1 MQCPRCQ
8 ASNRPGARF
17 CRECGAPLGGCPT
30 CGAVLEPGSHFCDS
44 CGATLEVTSARAT
57 SPRFASPHG
66 YTPRHLAERI
76 LTSREAIEGERK
88 QVTVLFAD
96 ITGSTQLVAERD
108 PDEARQLLDP
118 VLERMMEVVH
128 RYEGMVNQVLGDG
141 IMALFGAPLALEDH
155 ALRACYAALGIQAE
169 IAAYAVEVRRAHGA
183 TIQVR
188 IGLNSGEVLV
198 RAIGSNLH
206 MDYSAV
212 GLTTHL
218 ASRMEQ
224 LADPGQILLS
234 ADTLRLVEGY
244 VDVTAVG
251 PVPIRGLPG
260 PIEVFRLR
268 GPSAARTRLQ
278 AVAARGLTQFVG
290 RQREM
295 DAIAHALAEARLG
308 RGQLMALVG
317 EPGVGKSRLVW
328 EFGQSQKLEGCLT
341 LESRS
346 VSYGRATA
354 YGPVR
359 DLLRGM
365 FGIGERDDRP
375 TIRERVTAKVVTLDR
390 LPEDTIPAVL
400 NLFDA
405 LPEASLFRD
414 LDPLDRRQRTLEV
427 LRRLLL
433 RESEIQ
439 PLVLIVEDLHWID
452 SETQSLVDS
461 LVESLPT
468 ARILLLVNYRPE
480 YHHGWASKSCYGQI
494 RVDPLPPENADEFLD
509 AMLGHDPDLDPLKA
523 LLIDRTARNPFF
535 LEECIRTLV
544 ETHALDGT
552 RGAYRPKAALDAIR
566 VPATVHA
573 VLASRIDRLP
583 PEEKALLQTASA
595 IGKDFSFALLRAIT
609 DVPHADLRAG
619 LTDLQTAEFV
629 HESRLF
635 PELEYTFKHTLTH
648 EVTYGSLVQ
657 ERRKAL
663 HARVAQTLEEVA
675 SDHPDD
681 RVERL
686 AHHALRGEV
695 WAKAVPYLRRAG
707 EKMAGQSA
715 YRQAIG
721 YLEQALGA
729 LAHLPETSER
739 RAYAIDLRFDL
750 RNALFALGEL
760 DQILD
765 HLAEAKRVAEALG
778 DRGRLGWVAAYM
790 THYFWRI
797 GDHSRAVQSGKQAV
811 AIGQE
816 VGDLGLRTTNVVLG
830 LAYYAMSDYA
840 QAIECF
846 ADTVAALKDHRT
858 TERFGWAALPA
869 VTSRAYLAA
878 CLGELGRFAE
888 GIRFGH
894 EAITIAETANHAFSL
909 GQAYLNTGV
918 LHVNRGD
925 LTVAAALLERGS
937 ALGGISKVTALSI
950 GMAAALGHVYARS
963 GRLAEGIP
971 LLEQG
976 VEKSAVKR
984 IMARH
989 SLWAAWLA
997 EAYLLAERVDE
1008 ARTVANRALLLC
1020 RERQERGTE
1029 AHVLRIIA
1037 EIAAWCED
1045 PDAETAYR
1053 EALTLA
1059 EQLGMRPLVAR
1070 CHLGCGAWYRRA
1082 GRGSDARRSLTAA
1095 AELFRAMEMG
1105 SELTRAEAEVSALA
1119 GGTSGGGR

>member
-8 ASNRPGARF
+8 ASNRPAARF
-17 CRECGAPLGGCPT
+17 CRECGARLGGCPS
-30 CGAVLEPGSHFCDS
+30 CGAVLDPGSHFCDA
-44 CGATLEVTSARAT
+44 CGATLEATTARTA

-76 LTSREAIEGERK
+76 LTSRQAIEGERK

-96 ITGSTQLVAERD
+96 ITGSTELVAERD
-108 PDEARQLLDP
+108 PDEARHLLDP
-118 VLERMMEVVH
+118 ILERMMEVVH

-169 IAAYAVEVRRAHGA
+169 ISAYAVDVRRAHGA

-198 RAIGSNLH
+198 RAIGTNLH

-224 LADPGQILLS
+224 LAEPGQILLA
-234 ADTLRLVEGY
+234 ADTMRLVEGY
-244 VDVTAVG
+244 VDVARVG
-251 PVPIRGLPG
+251 PVPIRGLPA
-260 PIEVFRLR
+260 PVEVFRLR

-295 DAIAHALAEARLG
+295 DAITHALEEARSG
-308 RGQLMALVG
+308 HGQLMALVG

-328 EFGQSQKLEGCLT
+328 EFGQSPRLEGCLT

-359 DLLRGM
+359 DLLRGV
-365 FGIGERDDRP
+365 FGLGERDDRP

-405 LPEASLFRD
+405 LPEASPFRD
-414 LDPLDRRQRTLEV
+414 LDPLDRRQRTLEA

-452 SETQSLVDS
+452 SETQSLLDS
-461 LVESLPT
+461 LVESLST

-480 YHHGWASKSCYGQI
+480 YHHGWASKGCYAQV
-494 RVDPLPPENADEFLD
+494 RVDPLPPENADELLD
-509 AMLGHDPDLDPLKA
+509 AVLGRDADLEPLKA
-523 LLIDRTARNPFF
+523 LLIERTARNPFF

-573 VLASRIDRLP
+573 VLAARIDRLP
-583 PEEKALLQTASA
+583 PEGKTLLQTASA
-595 IGKDFSFALLRAIT
+595 IGKDFSFGLLRVIV
-609 DVPHADLRAG
+609 DVSYAELRAA

-635 PELEYTFKHTLTH
+635 PELEYTFRHTLTH
-648 EVTYGSLVQ
+648 EVTYASLVR
-657 ERRKAL
+657 ERRTTL
-663 HARVAQTLEEVA
+663 HARVAHALEDVA

-686 AHHALRGEV
+686 AHHTLRGEV
-695 WAKAVPYLRRAG
+695 WDKAVSYLRRAG
-707 EKMAGQSA
+707 DKMAGQSA

-721 YLEQALGA
+721 YLEQALAA

-750 RNALFALGEL
+750 RNALFAVGEL

-765 HLAEAKRVAEALG
+765 HLTAAKVIAEALG
-778 DRGRLGWVAAYM
+778 DRRRLGWVAAYM
-790 THYFWRI
+790 THYFWRL
-797 GDHSRAVQSGKQAV
+797 GDHSGAVESGAQAV

-816 VGDLGLRTTNVVLG
+816 LGDLGLRTTNVVLG
-830 LAYYAMSDYA
+830 LAYYAMGDYDN
-840 QAIECF
+840 AIESLG
-846 ADTVAALKDHRT
+846 DTVTALT
-858 TERFGWAALPA
+858 QQPMERFGWAALPA

-894 EAITIAETANHAFSL
+894 EAIGIAETANHAFSL
-909 GQAYLNTGV
+909 GQACLNLGV
-918 LHVNRGD
+918 LYVNRGD
-925 LTVAAALLERGS
+925 VGLATALLERGP

-976 VEKSAVKR
+976 VEKSAAKR

-997 EAYLLAERVDE
+997 EAYLLADRVDE
-1008 ARTVANRALLLC
+1008 ARAVASRALLLC
-1020 RERQERGTE
+1020 RERRERGTE

-1037 EIAAWCED
+1037 DVAARSAAD
-1045 PDAETAYR
+1045 DAETMYL

-1059 EQLGMRPLVAR
+1059 DELGMRPLVAR
-1070 CHLGCGAWYRRA
+1070 CRLGSGAWYRRA
-1082 GRGSDARRSLTAA
+1082 RRSTEARASLTAA
-1095 AELFRAMEMG
+1095 ADLFRVMEMG
-1105 SELTRAEAEVSALA
+1105 AELARAEAELAALSTGA
-1119 GGTSGGGR
+1119 APVGR